1 MDVTFRE
8 NESFYPPT
16 FGACHPSSSTTPIS
30 RIGREGENVVGRDVL
45 IQSIP
50 VPSLGDIPQCGQGT

>member
-1 MDVTFRE
+1 MTFRE
-8 NESFYPPT
+8 NDSFYPPT

-45 IQSIP
+45 IRAIP
-50 VPSLGDIPQCGQGT
+50 ALLHFATHLNMGKV